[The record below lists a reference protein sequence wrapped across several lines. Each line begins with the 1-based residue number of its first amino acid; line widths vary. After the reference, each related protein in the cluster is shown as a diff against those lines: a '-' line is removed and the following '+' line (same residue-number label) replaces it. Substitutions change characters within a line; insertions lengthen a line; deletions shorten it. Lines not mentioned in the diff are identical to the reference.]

1 MRNVYS
7 LKGLAVGAA
16 TLGLLLPPQC
26 LMAAGPTKGIA
37 ATSTTTSHAATAVPI
52 ADVELQVKGRFSGQI
67 VNVQGQPLSNIQVI
81 LQGRGKHYQ
90 TSSDAKGWFHID
102 GLTGGSYRLKAN
114 GQQNL
119 CRLWAP
125 GTAPP
130 KANQQLLLVEQNGQ
144 IVLGQ
149 FCGSPVC
156 GSQVGGAGAGSRLK
170 NALSHPLVIGG
181 IVAAA
186 IAIPV
191 AIHNADDDDSGS

>member
-1 MRNVYS
+1 MRNVSS
-7 LKGLAVGAA
+7 LKGLALWAA
-16 TLGLLLPPQC
+16 TLGLLMPPQC
-26 LMAAGPTKGIA
+26 LIAAERAAGN
-37 ATSTTTSHAATAVPI
+37 SATAAPTARAGTAIPI
-52 ADVELQVKGRFSGQI
+52 ADVQLQSRGRFSGQI
-67 VNVQGQPLSNIQVI
+67 VNAQGQPQVGI
-81 LQGRGKHYQ
+81 PVVLQGRGQQMK
-90 TSSDAKGWFHID
+90 TSSDKQGWFHYE
-102 GLTGGSYRLKAN
+102 GLSGGSYRLEAA

-130 KANQQLLLVEQNGQ
+130 KANQQLLLVNQNGQ

-149 FCGSPVC
+149 YCGSPVC
-156 GSQVGGAGAGSRLK
+156 GSPVGGAGSRVK
-170 NALSHPLVIGG
+170 NALTHPLVIGG

>member
-1 MRNVYS
+1 MRNVSS

-16 TLGLLLPPQC
+16 TLGLLLPPQY
-26 LMAAGPTKGIA
+26 LTAAEQAASISATTAPTARAG
-37 ATSTTTSHAATAVPI
+37 TAIPI
-52 ADVELQVKGRFSGQI
+52 ADIQLQPKGRFSGQI
-67 VNVQGQPLSNIQVI
+67 VNAQGQPQSGIPVI
-81 LQGRGKHYQ
+81 LQGRGQQLK
-90 TSSDAKGWFHID
+90 TISDGQGWFHYE
-102 GLTGGSYRLKAN
+102 GLSGGSYRLEAN
-114 GQQNL
+114 GQLNL

-149 FCGSPVC
+149 YCGSPVC
-156 GSQVGGAGAGSRLK
+156 GSPVGGAGSYIK
-170 NALSHPLVIGG
+170 TALTHPLVIGG